1 VAIPTKL
8 SLWVLLSLLVATLGS
23 VPCGAQTPKLEE
35 LRVSFASF
43 GVIYYPH
50 FIAKELGFYRDEGF
64 NVDWIA
70 MPGGLATKALISG
83 DIHFSTSSGSSL
95 NASLRDI
102 KLKVVYVNLDR
113 PLYRLLTWRD
123 DIRKVTDLRGKGI
136 GVASRGDTMEG
147 SANLLLRKYGMDPMR
162 DVIWV
167 ALGTNGRV
175 TSLVAKAVDSAVL
188 GFADS
193 RMLQT
198 RGYAVHE
205 VANIGKEIKMLY
217 TGLATSEELLVKRPD
232 VVRRFIRAT
241 VKGREFLK
249 RFKTQSLA
257 LGKKY
262 DRAPDD
268 VRSADYDATMEMMT
282 ADGTEDMETQKSD
295 IDIGRRALGVQ
306 KEIPAEQVFDFRL
319 TREVYKELR
328 DAGWDRVLK
337 ASKQ

>member
-1 VAIPTKL
+1 MPQIF
-8 SLWVLLSLLVATLGS
+8 LLALLVLWS
-23 VPCGAQTPKLEE
+23 VPCGAQAPKLED

-70 MPGGLATKALISG
+70 MPGGLATKALVAG

-102 KLKVVYVNLDR
+102 RLKVVYVNLDR

-123 DIRKVTDLRGKGI
+123 DIQKVTDLRGKGI

-147 SANLLLRKYGMDPMR
+147 SANLLLRKYGMDPLR

-175 TSLVAKAVDSAVL
+175 TSLIAKTVDSAVL

-193 RMLQT
+193 RTLQT
-198 RGYAVHE
+198 RGYPVHE

-217 TGLATSEELLVKRPD
+217 TGLATSEDLLVKRPD

-249 RFKTQSLA
+249 RYKAQSLA

-268 VRSADYDATMEMMT
+268 VRNADYDATMEMMT
-282 ADGTEDMETQKSD
+282 ADGTEDVETQKSD
-295 IDIGRRALGVQ
+295 IEIAKRALGVQ
-306 KEIPAEQVFDFRL
+306 RDVPTEQVFDFRL

-328 DAGWDRVLK
+328 EAGWDRVLK
-337 ASKQ
+337 TGK